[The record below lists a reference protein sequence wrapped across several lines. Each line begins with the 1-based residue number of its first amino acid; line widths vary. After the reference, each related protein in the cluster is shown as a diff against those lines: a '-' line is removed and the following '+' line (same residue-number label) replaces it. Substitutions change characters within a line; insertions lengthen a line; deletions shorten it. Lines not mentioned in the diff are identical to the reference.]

1 MAEHEFKV
9 IEDFVFDATF
19 RDWVLHNESGHKG
32 SWEKWMTENPDKLAV
47 MNYAKSIVYALSANH
62 NRLSEQE
69 IDQEI
74 RGILQLMKS
83 DNFKDNLQPAVQN
96 RKMPAPRMKTAVL
109 WLGTIA
115 VAAAVIIFVIIFSNN
130 DKRTASKQETFTTT
144 EKETGPSNKIEKINR
159 SDTTQFV
166 LLPDQ
171 SRVELL
177 PGSTLTY
184 AASTFNNTREIH
196 LTGEAFF
203 DVKKMPSTPFLV
215 YTSNMVTKV
224 LGTSFRV
231 KEFPGDKK
239 ASVTVKTGKVS
250 VYKHETISAADATS
264 KQLGGV
270 IVIPNQQVVY
280 DLTTKQLTKN
290 IIEKPLLLEKN
301 SDDIFSF
308 HSTPLKQVF
317 ATLER
322 AYGITVMYDETV
334 ISSCSLSVNMGNE
347 TFYEKLDLICRAI
360 NASYES
366 IDGSIFITSRG
377 CK

>member
-19 RDWVLHNESGHKG
+19 RDWVLHNESGHKAF
-32 SWEKWMTENPDKLAV
+32 WEKWMIENRDKLAV

-83 DNFKDNLQPAVQN
+83 DSFKDNLQPAHQSQ
-96 RKMPAPRMKTAVL
+96 KIPAPRMKPAVM

-115 VAAAVIIFVIIFSNN
+115 AAAAVILFVIIYFSN
-130 DKRTASKQETFTTT
+130 DKNKESRKEAFTTT
-144 EKETGPSNKIEKINR
+144 EKETSPTNQIEKINT
-159 SDTTQFV
+159 SDTAQFV

-171 SRVELL
+171 SKVELL

-184 AASTFNNTREIH
+184 TSSTFNSTREIH
-196 LTGEAFF
+196 LAGEAFF
-203 DVKKMPSTPFLV
+203 DVKKMPSTPFMV

-366 IDGSIFITSRG
+366 IDGSIFITSRRM
-377 CK
+377 